1 MNKNFK
7 IIIVIIGI
15 IIAISISY
23 IAFDLFMANRYA
35 KNFIKNEL
43 PKFEIVDS
51 LENYD
56 FEGEIN
62 KAMGYYDG
70 VLKNFNDIVNSIN
83 IKENENYIKQEKT
96 IKKEIDKP
104 KFVITKDK
112 NQTTIQRLPKKENK
126 NIFIEIN

>member
-62 KAMGYYDG
+62 KAMGYYDE

-83 IKENENYIKQEKT
+83 IKENENYIKQDKT
-96 IKKEIDKP
+96 IKKETNKP
-104 KFVITKDK
+104 KFIITKDK